1 MNEMVV
7 EIIVAILALIGS
19 FGGVLVS
26 NNKLQALMDYRLDIL
41 EKKQDKHNNVIERT
55 YAIEKRLD
63 VIDEKIIEINVRLTK
78 IEK

>member
-26 NNKLQALMDYRLDIL
+26 NNKLQALMNYRLDIL
-41 EKKQDKHNNVIERT
+41 EKKQDKHNSVIERT

-63 VIDEKIIEINVRLTK
+63 VMDEKIIEMNIRLTK
-78 IEK
+78 LEK